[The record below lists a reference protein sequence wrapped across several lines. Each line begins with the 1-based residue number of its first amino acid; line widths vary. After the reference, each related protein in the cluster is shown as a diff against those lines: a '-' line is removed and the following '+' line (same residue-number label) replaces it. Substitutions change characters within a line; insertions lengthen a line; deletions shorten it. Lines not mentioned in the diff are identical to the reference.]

1 MLFILQIIL
10 LVLWFT
16 VLPTL
21 PWWIVFLP
29 ALLGAARLCYRLAN
43 LIGIIVYDYR
53 NNTHTPF
60 FK

>member
-1 MLFILQIIL
+1 MLFIIQIIL

-21 PWWIVFLP
+21 PWWIVLLP
-29 ALLGAARLCYRLAN
+29 TFLGAVRLCFGLAK
-43 LIGIIVYDYR
+43 LIGVIVYDTR

>member
-1 MLFILQIIL
+1 MLFIIQIIL
-10 LVLWFT
+10 LILWFT

-29 ALLGAARLCYRLAN
+29 ALLGAAWLCFGLAE
-43 LIGIIVYDYR
+43 LIGVIVYDTR